1 MNNDFKILKKV
12 KDYIFFLE
20 NVIINVPKKDY
31 ISKNVIYETSLDI
44 LYLTLKAN
52 MLKDYSERIE
62 YQKEILVLIKML
74 DFYIE
79 RAYYFKHINE
89 ASLKKNS
96 AKLTEITKMIYGWIK
111 SGNC

>member
-20 NVIINVPKKDY
+20 NIIINVPKKDY

-44 LYLTLKAN
+44 LYLTIKAN
-52 MLKDYSERIE
+52 MIKDYQERIE
-62 YQKEILVLIKML
+62 YQKEILILINML

-79 RAYYFKHINE
+79 RAYKFKHINE
-89 ASLKKNS
+89 DDLKKNS